1 MSLIGLLILLIVFG
15 VVIWAAR
22 ALLAAFALG
31 EPITTVVYVLIVL
44 IAVFAVLG
52 QFGIIGGGPV
62 IRLGHY

>member
-1 MSLIGLLILLIVFG
+1 MSLIGLLVLLIVFG

-22 ALLAAFALG
+22 ALLTAFALG

-44 IAVFAVLG
+44 VAVFAVLG
-52 QFGIIGGGPV
+52 QFGVIGSGPI